1 MSLIVDLLFPRTDR
15 VVFVEVLVVVPLLVL
30 LVWAT
35 WSKGKDVRLF
45 TIGLLVFTISFF
57 AARTLH

>member
-15 VVFVEVLVVVPLLVL
+15 VVFIEVLVVVPLLVL

-35 WSKGKDVRLF
+35 WSKGKDVSLF